1 MRWLR
6 RFFYSDDGDVKFVDG
21 LTEFEAASY
30 EELLA
35 NNGIVAMWK
44 NMEALYDRAWRPVL
58 PLGNHFALFLKR
70 SDVERAKEILGPML
84 GLDEPARRS
93 RRLRRRKPPA

>member
-1 MRWLR
+1 M
-6 RFFYSDDGDVKFVDG
+6 KFADG

-35 NNGIVAMWK
+35 NTGIVAMRK
-44 NMEALYDRAWRPVL
+44 NMDALSDRWWRPVL

-70 SDVERAKEILGPML
+70 SDVKRAKQILGPML
-84 GLDEPARRS
+84 RLNEP
-93 RRLRRRKPPA
+93 RRRGRRKRPS